1 VFDIGFGEVVLCCIV
16 ALIVF
21 GPEKLPGLLRDLAAL
36 KRRIQAVMTQ
46 AKTSLEKEL
55 NTLDD
60 PASKSRDP

>member
-1 VFDIGFGEVVLCCIV
+1 VFDIGFGEVVLCSIV

>member
-1 VFDIGFGEVVLCCIV
+1 MFDIGFGEVVLCSIV

-60 PASKSRDP
+60 PASKSHDP